1 MLKSGK
7 VIAEGTPSELKSALG
22 GDWLE
27 IVLHPGVD
35 TVPVEQ
41 IVQQVASGAIRIDR
55 ENNRVSVP
63 VTDRTKS
70 LIAVATA
77 LAEARIEPQDIA
89 LRRPTLDE
97 VFIHL
102 TTEAD
107 KQLEVAA

>member
-1 MLKSGK
+1 MQHPDVSAIELPVLLGDKPQR
-7 VIAEGTPSELKSALG
+7 VTPIA
-22 GDWLE
+22 WLLRE
-27 IVLHPGVD
+27 SLD
-35 TVPVEQ
+35 TLIQLPISRIEH
-41 IVQQVASGAIRIDR
+41 QVNQLILIDR

-89 LRRPTLDE
+89 LRQPTLDE

-102 TTEAD
+102 TTEAN
-107 KQLEVAA
+107 K